1 MSPRTRITT
10 LNLGS
15 QSIELAEFR
24 VQPQGGLILCGYRSR
39 ELLADPTQEATRP
52 RQVVA
57 ALRELLYELKI
68 KGGPVNYTV
77 AEESVFT
84 RFVKLPPLGEE
95 KIERIIAFEAQQN
108 VPFPIDEVVWDYQLI
123 GGGVEAGVS
132 PAPPSAAD
140 TAAPPSAADTAAT
153 TPGEG
158 AEQIQVI
165 LVAIKA
171 DLLDEINGAVEETG
185 LRTSI
190 VELATMAL
198 SNAFR
203 YNYSELTGCSL
214 LVDIGARTTNLLFV
228 EPGKIFTRS
237 VPIGGSSVTS
247 AVAKE
252 FNEPF
257 AAAEF
262 RKKRDGSLGLSGL
275 RAEALD
281 CDVAR
286 VSRIVRSTMTRLQ
299 AELLRSISHYCAQQ
313 QGNPPERVFLS
324 GGGASTPYIREFFH
338 EKLRLSIE
346 FFDPLRNLAVAD
358 SAGLEEISRSA
369 HLLGEPVGLA
379 LRAATDCPI
388 KLNLRPASVVRR
400 QDLEKRRP
408 FLIAA
413 AACFILGL
421 LGWGAYYTHAAHVIG
436 HSTERIQDKVAAM
449 KRIESQVNEVRKQ
462 TALLDGLSTPLVE
475 AINDRSFWPQIIE
488 ELNARLPK
496 EDIWITEL
504 VATSAG
510 TPSGI
515 SGARVF
521 RAETNPIPTAPPS
534 RAGLASAE
542 PAIDGLLVRG
552 LYLFNPRQQEVVV
565 DYFRNLAGSAWFAID
580 PNNQAKVIKPTTPNN
595 TEWAFPYELRL
606 DLRKPVKLP

>member
-24 VQPQGGLILCGYRSR
+24 AQPQGGLILCGYRSR
-39 ELLADPTQEATRP
+39 ELLADPTREGTRHT
-52 RQVVA
+52 QVVA
-57 ALRELLYELKI
+57 ALREMLGELQI

-77 AEESVFT
+77 AEESVFA
-84 RFVKLPPLGEE
+84 RFVKLPPIDEE
-95 KIERIIAFEAQQN
+95 KIERIISFEAQQN
-108 VPFPIDEVVWDYQLI
+108 VPFPIDEVVWDYQLV
-123 GGGVEAGVS
+123 GGGAG
-132 PAPPSAAD
+132 
-140 TAAPPSAADTAAT
+140 
-153 TPGEG
+153 
-158 AEQIQVI
+158 EQIQVI

-171 DLLDEINGAVEETG
+171 DLLDEINDAVEETG

-190 VELATMAL
+190 VDLATMAL
-198 SNAFR
+198 YNAFR
-203 YNYSELTGCSL
+203 YNYSDLSGCSL
-214 LVDIGARTTNLLFV
+214 LVDIGARTTNLLFI

-247 AVAKE
+247 AIAKE

-262 RKKRDGSLGLSGL
+262 RKKRDGFVGLAGAG
-275 RAEALD
+275 AEPLD
-281 CDVAR
+281 GDVAR
-286 VSRIVRSTMTRLQ
+286 VSKIVRSTMTRLH
-299 AELLRSISHYCAQQ
+299 AELMRSISHYCAQQ

-324 GGGASTPYIREFFH
+324 GGGASTPRIEEFFH
-338 EKLRLSIE
+338 EKLHLPIE
-346 FFDPLRNLAVAD
+346 FFNPLRNVAVAA
-358 SAGLEEISRSA
+358 SAGVEEISRLA

-379 LRAATDCPI
+379 LRAATDCPME
-388 KLNLRPASVVRR
+388 LNLRPASVVRR
-400 QDLEKRRP
+400 QELEKRRP

-413 AACFILGL
+413 AACFVLGL
-421 LGWGAYYTHAAHVIG
+421 LGWGAYYAHAAHVIR
-436 HSTERIQDKVAAM
+436 HSTERIQEKVVAM

-462 TALLDGLSTPLVE
+462 TAALDSLATPLIA

-504 VATSAG
+504 VATSGG
-510 TPSGI
+510 TPFDAPD
-515 SGARVF
+515 ARML
-521 RAETNPIPTAPPS
+521 RAEANPVPTVSPP
-534 RAGLASAE
+534 RAGSAPAE

-552 LYLFNPRQQEVVV
+552 LYLFNPKQQEVVV
-565 DYFRNLAGSAWFAID
+565 DYFRNLAGSPWFAID